1 LLLNGKALGGL
12 QEQAME
18 FLADL
23 AHLASIDLV
32 QRGVSFRKKLLE
44 EDPLVFYARYLEFLA
59 KRIQQKPRQV
69 LLSDVLRSG
78 ERRAKYGKSIDAML
92 GAAERG
98 EDLSRFQTKDIEHF
112 TKPDLLLNDWGI
124 HHLHLGA
131 PKTAGHRSNRTDE
144 LLFVFLTDATEICFV
159 DVLDHQ
165 SFTEVELLET
175 INRNWPHLLADFHI
189 SHAKNLQPKLTAEE
203 RQSLRQAGIV
213 TFVEL
218 ASGQIFA
225 PPGGGVTTARSNINC
240 MRRAQAT
247 ARTLV
252 EAEKVVQA
260 NDDRIRAALE
270 MGAQEEMRLIV
281 YGGSFLVVGSP
292 DGRNGVQIPIRG
304 VAA

>member
-1 LLLNGKALGGL
+1 MK
-12 QEQAME
+12 

-23 AHLASIDLV
+23 AHLAGVDLL
-32 QRGVSFRKKLLE
+32 QRGVAFRKKLLE
-44 EDPLVFYARYLEFLA
+44 EDPIVFYARYLEFLQR
-59 KRIQQKPRQV
+59 RIGQKPRRV
-69 LLSDVLRSG
+69 LLSDILRSDD
-78 ERRAKYGKSIDAML
+78 RRTRYCKSIDAL
-92 GAAERG
+92 SGAAERG
-98 EDLSRFQTKDIEHF
+98 EDLSQFQTKDIEHF

-131 PKTAGHRSNRTDE
+131 PRAAGSRSKRTEE
-144 LLFVFLTDATEICFV
+144 LLFVFLTANSEICFV
-159 DVLDHQ
+159 DIRDHH
-165 SFTEVELLET
+165 SFTEVELLEI

-189 SHAKNLQPKLTAEE
+189 SHAKNLQPKMTADDREL
-203 RQSLRQAGIV
+203 LRKAGIV

-260 NDDRIRAALE
+260 NADRIRAALE
-270 MGAQEEMRLIV
+270 MDAQEEIRLIV
-281 YGGSFLVVGSP
+281 YGGTFLVVGP
-292 DGRNGVQIPIRG
+292 ADGRNGIQLPIRG
-304 VAA
+304 SAA